1 MLKISFLYKTVSF
14 ISFSILLF
22 LRIIKKSK
30 DTITLKSELVVI
42 KLSSLCKNVVGGEFS
57 TKLKGYG
64 GQNGGW
70 AIAVELPQTIYVIK
84 IEMAQG
90 YYLFCKKIILKIF

>member
-1 MLKISFLYKTVSF
+1 
-14 ISFSILLF
+14 
-22 LRIIKKSK
+22 
-30 DTITLKSELVVI
+30 LVVI

-57 TKLKGYG
+57 TKLKGYW

-90 YYLFCKKIILKIF
+90 YYLFCKKIILKIFKNHYLLIVHHSLLLSNIISIIRLMIYFFHLLDR